1 MPPRTRPLG
10 LGLGVGC
17 PVSIRPFEAAP
28 DEPVD
33 IGPDGGERPGDGGS
47 VDVGKVRRGGKRPVV
62 AWRVAAFLVFKAE
75 EEERERE
82 EGLEVGVVYGLR
94 GH

>member
-1 MPPRTRPLG
+1 M
-10 LGLGVGC
+10 
-17 PVSIRPFEAAP
+17 A
-28 DEPVD
+28 
-33 IGPDGGERPGDGGS
+33 
-47 VDVGKVRRGGKRPVV
+47 VGKVRRGGRRPVV